1 MGRHPSVRLVRPYR
15 PKDGAL
21 TTTAEDRLLERL
33 VKPYAQ
39 RHVKVYADKL
49 RDWQYAGVLGV
60 LHRIDRRGVESSSR
74 LGRHRWKVERS
85 LAWLLATGA

>member
-1 MGRHPSVRLVRPYR
+1 
-15 PKDGAL
+15 
-21 TTTAEDRLLERL
+21 

-60 LHRIDRRGVESSSR
+60 LHRIARRGVESSSR

-85 LAWLLATGA
+85 LAWLLATGV

>member
-1 MGRHPSVRLVRPYR
+1 MAPSRQRL
-15 PKDGAL
+15 K
-21 TTTAEDRLLERL
+21 TALLERL
-33 VKPYAQ
+33 VKPYAQRHVQ

-60 LHRIDRRGVESSSR
+60 LHRIARRGVESSSR

-85 LAWLLATGA
+85 LAWLLATGV